1 MENYK
6 SSLVLQSLLFEKIKF
21 ERKGIKNDNELKISF
36 KVQVGRRGNDN
47 NDLYGVTLSLS
58 GEKQDEYVVDISLL
72 GVFKINDTD
81 ELNEKMRLDLIN
93 KNAVAI
99 LMPYMRSE
107 LTSLTAQPGT
117 ESVVL
122 PPFNVN
128 NMISKQREE

>member
-72 GVFKINDTD
+72 GVFKINNTD
-81 ELNEKMRLDLIN
+81 ELSEKMRLDLIN

-107 LTSLTAQPGT
+107 LTLLTAQPGT

>member
-1 MENYK
+1 
-6 SSLVLQSLLFEKIKF
+6 
-21 ERKGIKNDNELKISF
+21 
-36 KVQVGRRGNDN
+36 
-47 NDLYGVTLSLS
+47 LS

-107 LTSLTAQPGT
+107 LTLLTAQPGT

>member
-107 LTSLTAQPGT
+107 LTLLTAQPGT